1 MTHCQK
7 LFENICLFHLLSL
20 LSVCTKLVVV
30 LRNTSMIVKY
40 ISCSVRAVM
49 ALVHRWEC
57 HVCGEVCRNW
67 NSLSVHCRRM
77 HEEAAHVVCLCA
89 KVLASRASIIKHRLK
104 HTNTYKYRCRKLYTY
119 IS

>member
-1 MTHCQK
+1 MA
-7 LFENICLFHLLSL
+7 SL
-20 LSVCTKLVVV
+20 D
-30 LRNTSMIVKY
+30 
-40 ISCSVRAVM
+40 
-49 ALVHRWEC
+49 RWEC

-104 HTNTYKYRCRKLYTY
+104 HTNTYKYRCRKQY
-119 IS
+119 I

>member
-1 MTHCQK
+1 VM
-7 LFENICLFHLLSL
+7 
-20 LSVCTKLVVV
+20 
-30 LRNTSMIVKY
+30 SM
-40 ISCSVRAVM
+40 
-49 ALVHRWEC
+49 HRWEC

-104 HTNTYKYRCRKLYTY
+104 HTNTYKYRCRKLHFFHRRLCLVVHYLCVF
-119 IS
+119 